1 MIIQILISEIPKL
14 IGLMSNMKKNVF
26 STVKDSVLFVW
37 RIPSFPVLFLLN
49 FIFGLSMSFFMPFS
63 SLFGIDEVG
72 MSNTGFGIF
81 MTLMA
86 LGGVSISS
94 YIAKRSDTTISRKKL
109 LILTSLTGVLGY
121 TLFAFLRNYYELAV
135 TAFFLLGTTAAAVPQ
150 LWAYARDVLRENDIP
165 SRETPLIMNIFRM
178 FFALSWTV
186 GPALGAWLLLI
197 VGFKGLFLFVAAGHF
212 LAFLTIVFLLK
223 DVVKQ
228 KKVAKHTLSIKKW
241 LVKPHIFANLAA
253 ALLLS
258 AATSIHMLNVPQFI
272 TKVLDGSEMDVG
284 IIFSVP
290 PIFEV
295 PLMIAVGVWAT
306 RINNALL
313 VKIGYA
319 LAFTYFL
326 LLGFVTEPWQIYPL
340 QILSAAQVSITAG
353 LAISYFQ
360 DFIPEA
366 PGTATT
372 LYMNAAKIGST
383 IGYLLFGF
391 ISEFINYGTIINMYT
406 CIAGVGFLLLTFFG
420 KEKLKSSRSKPQVH
434 EL

>member
-1 MIIQILISEIPKL
+1 
-14 IGLMSNMKKNVF
+14 MKKNIF
-26 STVKDSVLFVW
+26 SSVKGRVMFVW

-49 FIFGLSMSFFMPFS
+49 FIFGLSMSFFVPFS

-72 MSNTGFGIF
+72 MSNIAFGIF

-86 LGGVSISS
+86 IGGVSISS
-94 YIAKRSDTTISRKKL
+94 FIAKRSDTSISRKKL
-109 LILTSLTGVLGY
+109 LIVTTLTGVLGY
-121 TLFAFLRNYYELAV
+121 TLFAFLRNYYALAF
-135 TAFFLLGTTAAAVPQ
+135 TAFFLLGATAASVPQ
-150 LWAYARDVLRENDIP
+150 LWAYARDNLRENKIP
-165 SRETPLIMNIFRM
+165 SRETPFIMNVFRM

-186 GPALGAWLLLI
+186 GPALGAWLLLT
-197 VGFKGLFLFVAAGHF
+197 VGFEGLFLLVAAGHF

-223 DVVKQ
+223 DVAKQ
-228 KKVAKHTLSIKKW
+228 NITGKDNLSVRRWI
-241 LVKPHIFANLAA
+241 VKPHIFANLAA

-258 AATSIHMLNVPQFI
+258 AASSIHMLNMPQFVM
-272 TKVLDGSEMDVG
+272 KVLNGSEMDVG
-284 IIFSVP
+284 YIFSVP

-295 PLMIAVGVWAT
+295 PMMIAVGVWAT
-306 RINNALL
+306 RIDNALL
-313 VKIGYA
+313 VKIGYV

-340 QILSAAQVSITAG
+340 QILGAAHISITAG

-372 LYMNAAKIGST
+372 LYMNITSIGST
-383 IGYLLFGF
+383 VGYLLFGL
-391 ISEFINYGTIINMYT
+391 ISEFTSYENIINVYT
-406 CIAGVGFLLLTFFG
+406 FFAGVGFLLLAFFG
-420 KEKLKSSRSKPQVH
+420 KEKLKSSRSKPKVQ